1 MILWAMYFLKR
12 PYWKRSVNR
21 TMIKVMIA
29 DDHSLMRNGLQQILE
44 LEDDIEVI
52 AQAKDGEEAIEKGL
66 YAHPDII
73 LMDINMP
80 SKNGMQAI
88 TELKE
93 RGCLARVIVLT
104 IHDDREYLLK
114 SIKAGASGYVMKDA
128 ESEYLIEAIRGV
140 YNGQT
145 YIQPN
150 ISADF
155 IGQSRRSTPLD
166 IGRRLEK
173 DNLTQREIEVLLLI
187 AEGKSNREIAD
198 ELFIS
203 DKTVKNHVSS
213 IFKKIDVSDRTQAA
227 VYVLKGS
234 VV

>member
-1 MILWAMYFLKR
+1 
-12 PYWKRSVNR
+12 
-21 TMIKVMIA
+21 MIKVMIA
-29 DDHSLMRNGLQQILE
+29 DDHSLMRKGLKQILE
-44 LEDDIEVI
+44 LEDDIKVI
-52 AQAKDGEEAIEKGL
+52 AQAKDGEEAVEKAL
-66 YAHPDII
+66 YTNPDII

-80 SKNGMQAI
+80 TKNGMQAI
-88 TELKE
+88 QELEEKN
-93 RGCLARVIVLT
+93 CPARVIVLT

-128 ESEYLIEAIRGV
+128 ESEHLIEAIRNV
-140 YNGQT
+140 YNGKT

-150 ISADF
+150 INANYIREPNNSY
-155 IGQSRRSTPLD
+155 SSD
-166 IGRRLEK
+166 IGKRLEK
-173 DNLTQREIEVLLLI
+173 YNLTQREIEVLLLI
-187 AEGKSNREIAD
+187 AEGKNNREIAD

-203 DKTVKNHVSS
+203 DKTVKNHVSN